1 MQLLEKAHMKRSLY
15 TRSLSVALV
24 LCFLVAETIAA
35 TSGPTLPDPGDTGVS
50 KEQQEQLGRQAMA
63 EVYKQ
68 MPVLPDSSPETQYV
82 RQLGQRL
89 ASVIPQQYSWPFEF
103 HVVQQKEINAF
114 ALPGGPMFVN
124 IGTIAAADNEA
135 QLAGVMAHE
144 MSHVYMQ
151 HSIKLMKKAQ
161 TTQGLAAILGGL
173 AGAIGGTVGGLAR
186 AGIGIGAGVIS
197 LKYSRGDEQQAD
209 EVGAVIMYRAGYNPK
224 AMADFFQ
231 KLASEGSGGPQF
243 LSDHPN
249 PGNREQTIEQE
260 IRGWPQKNYQ
270 TNSAAFQRVKQQALA
285 IKAYTAEQIAQGSK
299 TGQWAQYNQ
308 QNHSIPAGLPPA
320 PSDQQGG
327 GGSAQGGPAGG
338 GGDLSNVSYSQVRPS
353 GNFRTTQNNIFS
365 MQYPDNWQAINDP
378 NGAGMTIGPSAGV
391 SQGNVAYGVVVNGGQ
406 DQNAQS
412 LDQAMSDLV
421 QSMQQSNPDLRASGS
436 PRSITVNGVQGRS
449 IELTGNSPVTSN
461 GQPQRERD
469 WLVMLPDQSQ
479 QNGLIY
485 FVFVAPE
492 NDFNQLRSTYQKM
505 LNSVQLR

>member
-1 MQLLEKAHMKRSLY
+1 MKRSLY
-15 TRSLSVALV
+15 ARSLSLALV
-24 LCFLVAETIAA
+24 ICFLVAETIAA
-35 TSGPTLPDPGDTGVS
+35 TSGPTLPNPGDTGVS

-124 IGTIAAADNEA
+124 IGTITAADNEA

-151 HSIKLMKKAQ
+151 HSIKQMKKAQ

-197 LKYSRGDEQQAD
+197 LKYSRSDEAQAD
-209 EVGAVIMYRAGYNPK
+209 EVGAIIMYKAGYNPK

-231 KLASEGSGGPQF
+231 KLASEGGGGPQF

-249 PGNREQTIEQE
+249 PGNREQTIDNE
-260 IRGWPQKNYQ
+260 IRGWPAKNYQ
-270 TNSAAFQRVKQQALA
+270 TDSAAFQRAKQQAQG
-285 IKAYTAEQIAQGSK
+285 IKAYTAQQIAEGAKS
-299 TGQWAQYNQ
+299 GQWAQYNQ
-308 QNHSIPAGLPPA
+308 QNHSIPSGLPPA
-320 PSDQQGG
+320 PSDQQA
-327 GGSAQGGPAGG
+327 SAQGGPVGG
-338 GGDLSNVSYSQVRPS
+338 GGNLSNVSYSQVRPS
-353 GNFRTTQNNIFS
+353 GNFRATQNNIFS
-365 MQYPDNWQAINDP
+365 MLYPDNWQVFNDP
-378 NGAGMTIGPSAGV
+378 NGAGMTIGPPAGV

-406 DQNAQS
+406 DPNARS
-412 LDQAMSDLV
+412 LDDAMTDLV
-421 QSMQQSNPDLRASGS
+421 QSMQQSNPDLRANGS
-436 PRSITVNGVQGRS
+436 PRSVNVNGIQGRS
-449 IELTGNSPVTSN
+449 IELTGNSPVTKS

-492 NDFNQLRSTYQKM
+492 GDFNRLRSTYQKM